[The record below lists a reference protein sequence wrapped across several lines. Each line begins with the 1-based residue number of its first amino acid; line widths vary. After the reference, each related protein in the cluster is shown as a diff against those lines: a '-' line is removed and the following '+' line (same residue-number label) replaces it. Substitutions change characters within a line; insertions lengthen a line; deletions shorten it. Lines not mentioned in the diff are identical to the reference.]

1 MCTSVLD
8 LHKKGSQH
16 GAKHMA
22 IAFLLGAFGA
32 LVAEVL
38 KRWQQWSDLPED
50 QFRALVKS
58 VKFWAATLFLILL
71 GGLAGI
77 FAGTR
82 TQTVDW
88 QLCFFGGIGFMSI
101 IRNILA
107 ALAAQNT
114 QKAARAFLKFDQFL
128 HYTAEKRESL
138 KAQMEYLQEQGTLSA
153 NVKIKIEEAKARLA
167 ALEEAAKLELGTVNL
182 ELEIERPDTLRKIF
196 N

>member
-1 MCTSVLD
+1 
-8 LHKKGSQH
+8 
-16 GAKHMA
+16 MA

-71 GGLAGI
+71 GGPAGI

-82 TQTVDW
+82 IQTVDW
-88 QLCFFGGIGFMSI
+88 PLCFFGGIGFMSI
-101 IRNILA
+101 IRNILS

-114 QKAARAFLKFDQFL
+114 QKADRAFLKFDQFL

-138 KAQMEYLQEQGTLSA
+138 KAQMEYLQQQGTLSA
-153 NVKIKIEEAKARLA
+153 NVKMKIEEAKARLA

-182 ELEIERPDTLRKIF
+182 ELEIERPDTLRNIF

>member
-1 MCTSVLD
+1 
-8 LHKKGSQH
+8 
-16 GAKHMA
+16 MA

-50 QFRALVKS
+50 QFYALVKS

-77 FAGTR
+77 YAGTR
-82 TQTVDW
+82 ARTVDW

-107 ALAAQNT
+107 AFGCS
-114 QKAARAFLKFDQFL
+114 KHSEGCPGFP
-128 HYTAEKRESL
+128 
-138 KAQMEYLQEQGTLSA
+138 
-153 NVKIKIEEAKARLA
+153 
-167 ALEEAAKLELGTVNL
+167 
-182 ELEIERPDTLRKIF
+182 EI
-196 N
+196 